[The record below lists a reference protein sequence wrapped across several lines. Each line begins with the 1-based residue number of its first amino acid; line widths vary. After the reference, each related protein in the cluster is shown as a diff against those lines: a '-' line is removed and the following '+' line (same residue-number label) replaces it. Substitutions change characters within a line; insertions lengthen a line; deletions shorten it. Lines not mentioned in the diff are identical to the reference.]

1 MMRMIIFKC
10 SGSEDLSVTRISNRK
25 FDLGREG
32 QVKMVPLPSL
42 NFLFFILAVLGCLS
56 ELL

>member
-1 MMRMIIFKC
+1 M
-10 SGSEDLSVTRISNRK
+10 TRISNRK
-25 FDLGREG
+25 FDLGSEG

>member
-1 MMRMIIFKC
+1 M
-10 SGSEDLSVTRISNRK
+10 TRISNRK
-25 FDLGREG
+25 SDLGSEG

-42 NFLFFILAVLGCLS
+42 NFFFLAVQGCLS